1 MKTQP
6 GTAVLWLLP
15 LGVLLLIAVVA
26 AIAAGVLLATRPWSD
41 GTVAEEAAA
50 SPSEYGLCNVSVSNI
65 PPDVSVAP
73 FSFFPPEGSQWQ
85 PAKSGR
91 VIFVFL
97 YIPLPP
103 GQRPVISPD
112 MSKDKPVQ
120 SNAVINAETGQVVA
134 EGYLTPADEAKIKAV
149 LATLR
154 VGPWE
159 PAGPAWPRT
168 DTAPRGKV
176 VEFPKVVETLA
187 DYGKPTLKYREP
199 EAGSGML
206 AGRIGQR
213 LEAFTCASKL
223 VLDAE
228 TGQVLDREVIAEE
241 DAMFQRFLGEV
252 VTP

>member
-1 MKTQP
+1 MMIRRWRR
-6 GTAVLWLLP
+6 GLVLT
-15 LGVLLLIAVVA
+15 AVVA

-120 SNAVINAETGQVVA
+120 SNAVINAQTGEVVA

-149 LATLR
+149 LATLQ

-159 PAGPAWPRT
+159 PASPAWPRT
-168 DTAPRGKV
+168 DTPPRGEV

-187 DYGKPTLKYREP
+187 DYGKPTLKYRQP
-199 EAGSGML
+199 EAGSGMID
-206 AGRIGQR
+206 GRLSR
-213 LEAFTCASKL
+213 LDT
-223 VLDAE
+223 
-228 TGQVLDREVIAEE
+228 QVLRAYTCDSIVEVDGEAGAILRKEVVPEE
-241 DAMFQRFLGEV
+241 EAMFQRFLEQMEA
-252 VTP
+252 P